1 MISIIYLAYSCYRLI
16 RRRWCKLPF
25 LPAIFQKKKDVLY
38 AKVPI
43 KVPFHLP
50 TSWHFRGSLAFV
62 MVIVWEKNA
71 AKNPPLPFPHY
82 LVLLLVVGLILIG
95 RFVDN
100 LRCEKIGLILPG
112 FIQRKGFKF
121 QLLFDYSYLYISAF
135 LLPTSLILTTL
146 AVADAGNNLKSIT
159 LCCYAKFC
167 PNKSTIFSS
176 YFLTVVQQI
185 IVYVNLGTRC
195 LNHLLYF

>member
-1 MISIIYLAYSCYRLI
+1 MLNESMSCIIN
-16 RRRWCKLPF
+16 
-25 LPAIFQKKKDVLY
+25 V
-38 AKVPI
+38 
-43 KVPFHLP
+43 
-50 TSWHFRGSLAFV
+50 
-62 MVIVWEKNA
+62 
-71 AKNPPLPFPHY
+71 
-82 LVLLLVVGLILIG
+82 
-95 RFVDN
+95 
-100 LRCEKIGLILPG
+100 
-112 FIQRKGFKF
+112 IQRKGFKF
-121 QLLFDYSYLYISAF
+121 QLLFDYSYLYFSAF

-195 LNHLLYF
+195 LNHLLYFQIYYSIQGPRQEKYLGKKRNVSLSLHFTSLLI